1 MVKNKEI
8 ENKIGDIYITT
19 TKRNTLIV
27 ISKNKKIIV
36 KTTMGLLKIKKQDMR
51 SNYAII
57 KLAYNLSFLLKK
69 SQIKYLN
76 IYINSDNRKVK
87 YLLNQIFK
95 TNFSF
100 YVIQI
105 SNVKNFAHNGTKIRN
120 ARRK

>member
-1 MVKNKEI
+1 MVKNREI
-8 ENKIGDIYITT
+8 KNKIGNIYITT

-27 ISKNKKIIV
+27 ISKDNKIIL

-57 KLAYNLSFLLKK
+57 KLAYNLFFLLKK

-76 IYINSDNRKVK
+76 IYINSANNKIK

-95 TNFSF
+95 NNFSF
-100 YVIQI
+100 YIIQI
-105 SNVKNFAHNGTKIRN
+105 SNIKNYAHNGTKIRN

>member
-8 ENKIGDIYITT
+8 KYEIGNLYITT

-27 ISKNKKIIV
+27 ISKNQKVIV
-36 KTTMGLLKIKKQDMR
+36 KTTMGLLNIKKQDMR

-57 KLAYNLSFLLKK
+57 KLAYTLSFLLKK

-76 IYINSDNRKVK
+76 IYINSDNRKIK
-87 YLLNQIFK
+87 YLINQIFK

-100 YVIQI
+100 YVIKI
-105 SNVKNFAHNGTKIRN
+105 SNIKNYAHNGTKIRN

>member
-1 MVKNKEI
+1 
-8 ENKIGDIYITT
+8 
-19 TKRNTLIV
+19 
-27 ISKNKKIIV
+27 
-36 KTTMGLLKIKKQDMR
+36 MGLLKIKKQDMR

>member
-76 IYINSDNRKVK
+76 IYINSDNRKVR
-87 YLLNQIFK
+87 YLLKQIFK